1 LSLRATAESFG
12 LNYDSANVSIQDV
25 QKAVL
30 SADTLSRLLTEYKRI
45 EANQLGVCDTCVT
58 GFVSVLIEH
67 RTVSKKLN
75 DETYQMNQTYSK
87 VKALNSASFAYINNF
102 QKQSAELE
110 NIVSLRANLI
120 QENNKQVAELRKSKT
135 DLTSSNKL
143 LEKSRY

>member
-1 LSLRATAESFG
+1 MSLRATAESFG

-25 QKAVL
+25 QKAVHD
-30 SADTLSRLLTEYKRI
+30 ADTLSRLLTEYKRI
-45 EANQLGVCDTCVT
+45 ETNQLGVCDTCVT

-75 DETYQMNQTYSK
+75 DEIYQMNQTYSK

-102 QKQSAELE
+102 QRQSAELE
-110 NIVSLRANLI
+110 NIVALRANLI